1 VFEELEK
8 FGKIDELNVCANL
21 GDHMIGNVYVK
32 YEEEEQAE
40 KALNALNGRF
50 YAGRLIMAEY
60 SPVTDFREC
69 CCLVLYSLMTR
80 VSWHACPVCEME
92 MVCQGLAWFDRCVHD
107 CARDKAP
114 IDAFLYGVLSM
125 VCFLC
130 SAGESR
136 CRQYEESSCKYGGH
150 CNFMHIK
157 RPSRDVCKRLGI
169 RTTYEAARG
178 GGGGPGG
185 GGGGGEARHTFTN
198 AFAKH
203 LVWAHVCFV
212 RFVVCSVWRL

>member
-1 VFEELEK
+1 
-8 FGKIDELNVCANL
+8 
-21 GDHMIGNVYVK
+21 M
-32 YEEEEQAE
+32 
-40 KALNALNGRF
+40 
-50 YAGRLIMAEY
+50 
-60 SPVTDFREC
+60 
-69 CCLVLYSLMTR
+69 
-80 VSWHACPVCEME
+80 
-92 MVCQGLAWFDRCVHD
+92 AWFDRCVHD
-107 CARDKAP
+107 CARDKVP
-114 IDAFLYGVLSM
+114 IDALLYGVLCM

-130 SAGESR
+130 GAGESR

-198 AFAKH
+198 ALRKFSCGHMFVLSDLYFAACGDYDGCIGAREASRQVARAAAVCMIWVCPMMLMWRTNMFQKSLNMSVH
-203 LVWAHVCFV
+203 RLSVRACFPICFLYVCFV
-212 RFVVCSVWRL
+212 CVCMCAARFRSYHLCVCGHVLYERIRWRR

>member
-1 VFEELEK
+1 MPTRRSVLEAAQQAALLETVLLAHMYQAPNTAAVQQGPTAMATAADDKPGQEHFDDYYEEVFEELEK

-60 SPVTDFREC
+60 SPVTDFRE
-69 CCLVLYSLMTR
+69 
-80 VSWHACPVCEME
+80 
-92 MVCQGLAWFDRCVHD
+92 
-107 CARDKAP
+107 
-114 IDAFLYGVLSM
+114 
-125 VCFLC
+125 
-130 SAGESR
+130 SR

-198 AFAKH
+198 ALRKFSCGH
-203 LVWAHVCFV
+203 MFV
-212 RFVVCSVWRL
+212 LSDL

>member
-1 VFEELEK
+1 LCVRVCVCVYCIRLLSLRYVVDTVIHALTIRKHPKTFTSIISYIYACMYVCMYIQVFEELEK
-8 FGKIDELNVCANL
+8 FGKIEELNVCANL

-32 YEEEEQAE
+32 YEEEEMAE

-60 SPVTDFREC
+60 SPVTDFR
-69 CCLVLYSLMTR
+69 
-80 VSWHACPVCEME
+80 
-92 MVCQGLAWFDRCVHD
+92 
-107 CARDKAP
+107 
-114 IDAFLYGVLSM
+114 
-125 VCFLC
+125 
-130 SAGESR
+130 ESR

-178 GGGGPGG
+178 GGG
-185 GGGGGEARHTFTN
+185 
-198 AFAKH
+198 
-203 LVWAHVCFV
+203 L
-212 RFVVCSVWRL
+212 